1 MRREKSTNEEVDIV
15 NVSPEPSVSGGKQQS
30 GDEMEA
36 EPEVFSRT
44 L

>member
-1 MRREKSTNEEVDIV
+1 MRREKGTNEEVDIL
-15 NVSPEPSVSGGKQQS
+15 NVSPEASVSGGKKS
-30 GDEMEA
+30 DEEMEA

>member
-1 MRREKSTNEEVDIV
+1 MRREKGTNDEVDIL
-15 NVSPEPSVSGGKQQS
+15 NVSPEPNQFGAQQS
-30 GDEMEA
+30 DEEIEA